1 MHHHLCNLNPNG
13 IVYPPIKLIR
23 PVLHH
28 HFTLIKV
35 SRMIVR
41 AAYIICIS
49 MGQLRFNSIRS
60 VSHFIQACAASGSC
74 CMRAICTTPVKAL
87 KKLTQRVRGH
97 RAAWVISSRKEVLPM
112 SCQTM
117 AGSEHFNGLR
127 GKGNKMFSVGFH
139 SRCGNGPQ
147 CFIKIEFR
155 PFRFS
160 DFGWS
165 PASTT
170 LNSLIEWMGTGDTDL
185 CTLFELRCSEIT

>member
-28 HFTLIKV
+28 HFTLIKIGRLV
-35 SRMIVR
+35 VR

-60 VSHFIQACAASGSC
+60 VSHFIQACAACGSC
-74 CMRAICTTPVKAL
+74 CMRAVCTTPVKAL
-87 KKLTQRVRGH
+87 EKLTQRVRCH

-117 AGSEHFNGLR
+117 EGSVHFNGLR
-127 GKGNKMFSVGFH
+127 GRG
-139 SRCGNGPQ
+139 
-147 CFIKIEFR
+147 I
-155 PFRFS
+155 
-160 DFGWS
+160 
-165 PASTT
+165 
-170 LNSLIEWMGTGDTDL
+170 
-185 CTLFELRCSEIT
+185 RCSMRAFIRVAGRVHNALSRSNSAHSASVTSAGRASVHHISHMQ